1 MLEKRFKMT
10 TNAEIDLRRNES
22 VARAL
27 AYSSTFVADRA
38 IGAEVWDVEG
48 NRFIDFAGGIGC
60 QNVGHG
66 HPKVISAI
74 EKQAQNF
81 THTCFQISPYQNYI
95 LLAER
100 LNALAPG
107 DFHKKSLF
115 FSAGGEAVEN
125 AVKIAR
131 YFTQRPGLITFTNG
145 YHGRSYMGMGLS
157 ARMNPFKIGFG
168 PFPTEIYRIPF
179 PDKYH
184 KITLD
189 DTKRAFGTLF
199 GSDIE
204 PTQIAA
210 AIFEPVQG
218 EGGYNVAEPEFL
230 EYLRELC
237 DEHEIVMVADEIQS
251 AIGRTGKMFA
261 MEHFGIVPDL
271 TCVGKSIGGGLP
283 LSGIVGRSSII
294 DSVPP
299 GGLGGTFGGNP
310 VACAAALAVLDVID
324 EESLLKKGLR
334 LGTQIDTHFR
344 EMAEKNTWD
353 CIGDIRGLG
362 CMNAIEI
369 VSDLESREPAGEL
382 TAEIVKIALSKGLI
396 LVTAGSA
403 RNVIRILVP
412 LTVSTEIIDEGM
424 SILETSIS
432 EAVSQ
437 AS

>member
-1 MLEKRFKMT
+1 
-10 TNAEIDLRRNES
+10 
-22 VARAL
+22 
-27 AYSSTFVADRA
+27 
-38 IGAEVWDVEG
+38 
-48 NRFIDFAGGIGC
+48 
-60 QNVGHG
+60 
-66 HPKVISAI
+66 
-74 EKQAQNF
+74 
-81 THTCFQISPYQNYI
+81 
-95 LLAER
+95 
-100 LNALAPG
+100 
-107 DFHKKSLF
+107 
-115 FSAGGEAVEN
+115 
-125 AVKIAR
+125 
-131 YFTQRPGLITFTNG
+131 
-145 YHGRSYMGMGLS
+145 MGLS
-157 ARMNPFKIGFG
+157 ARMNPFKIGFR

-218 EGGYNVAEPEFL
+218 EGGYNVAEPAFL

-251 AIGRTGKMFA
+251 AFGRTGKMFA
-261 MEHFGIVPDL
+261 MEHFDIAPDL
-271 TCVGKSIGGGLP
+271 TCVGKSMGGGLP

-324 EESLLKKGLR
+324 EESLLEKGLR

-344 EMAEKNTWD
+344 EMTD
-353 CIGDIRGLG
+353 RHTCIGDIRGLG

-369 VSDLESREPAGEL
+369 VSDRKSREPAGEL
-382 TAEIVKIALSKGLI
+382 TAEIVKVALSKGLI

-412 LTVSTEIIDEGM
+412 LSVSTEIIDEGM
-424 SILETSIS
+424 SILVTSIS